1 MLLEVRK
8 VTKSFAIRTG
18 LFAKS
23 RQEVLKG
30 VSFVMGQGECVGIV
44 GESGSGK
51 STLGRIILGLEK
63 PDGGLVAFSREK
75 AGSAL
80 ARSVVFQDYTTSV
93 NPRMRIAEVV
103 AEPLLALGL
112 NASARKKRV
121 AELLEEVG
129 LSQELTDRYP
139 HQLSG
144 GQLQRVCIARAIA
157 PKPAF
162 ILCDEAVS
170 SLDVSVQSQILALL
184 RDLKERY
191 RISYLFITHDITV
204 AAYICDKLLF
214 FKDGRIVEQLDDL
227 AMLPRAE
234 NPYAR
239 QLLRAAHFLE
249 KPFARRIGHG

>member
-1 MLLEVRK
+1 MLLEVRE
-8 VTKSFAIRTG
+8 VTKSFTVRTG
-18 LFAKS
+18 LFTKS

-63 PDGGLVAFSREK
+63 PDRGRVDFSKDK
-75 AGSAL
+75 AGSSL
-80 ARSVVFQDYTTSV
+80 ARSVVFQDYSTSV
-93 NPRMRIAEVV
+93 NPRMRIAGVV
-103 AEPLLALGL
+103 AEPLIGLGL
-112 NASARKKRV
+112 NALARKERV

-129 LSQELTDRYP
+129 LSQDLADHYP

-157 PKPAF
+157 PKPSF

-170 SLDVSVQSQILALL
+170 SLDVSVQSQILDLL
-184 RDLKERY
+184 RGLKERY
-191 RISYLFITHDITV
+191 RISFLFITHDITV
-204 AAYICDKLLF
+204 ATFICDKLIF
-214 FKDGRIVEQLDDL
+214 FKDGMVVEQFDDL
-227 AMLPRAE
+227 AMLPRTE

-249 KPFARRIGHG
+249 KPFARRISHG